1 MAPKEKNT
9 LTKFVKDFAGKNRI
23 VDVAVAGYTQP
34 TLINPNPQ
42 KLSVDR
48 AKAVVKALKGLGVNA
63 KITASGKGNAK
74 TNKASSR
81 YALLTITGTALK

>member
-1 MAPKEKNT
+1 LKEIASKNQLVT
-9 LTKFVKDFAGKNRI
+9 VS
-23 VDVAVAGYTQP
+23 VAGYTQP

-48 AKAVVKALKGLGVNA
+48 AKAVVKALKALGINA
-63 KITASGKGNAK
+63 KISATGKGNAK
-74 TNKASSR
+74 TNKPTSR